1 MLCTTRWI
9 CWSTQRS
16 WRNEGRRGCTKVRR
30 GCWPW
35 VVGGGGVFDSIDDL
49 LFFSFFF
56 VLVLVVFFFH
66 VILGKE
72 KVLKGVFKKYV
83 NSVSSAH
90 TGAVTY

>member
-1 MLCTTRWI
+1 MHNTLDLLVDAALLEERR
-9 CWSTQRS
+9 STWVYKGTQ
-16 WRNEGRRGCTKVRR
+16 

-49 LFFSFFF
+49 LFFSFFSCWF
-56 VLVLVVFFFH
+56 WWCFFFH

>member
-1 MLCTTRWI
+1 
-9 CWSTQRS
+9 
-16 WRNEGRRGCTKVRR
+16 
-30 GCWPW
+30 
-35 VVGGGGVFDSIDDL
+35 VFDSIDDL

-56 VLVLVVFFFH
+56 VLLFWWCFFFH

>member
-1 MLCTTRWI
+1 MHNTLDLLVDAALLEERR
-9 CWSTQRS
+9 STWVYKGTQ
-16 WRNEGRRGCTKVRR
+16 

-49 LFFSFFF
+49 LFFFVFFR
-56 VLVLVVFFFH
+56 VAVLVVFFFH

>member
-1 MLCTTRWI
+1 VGV
-9 CWSTQRS
+9 QRYAGVLAV
-16 WRNEGRRGCTKVRR
+16 GRGWWWCVRY
-30 GCWPW
+30 
-35 VVGGGGVFDSIDDL
+35 SIDDL